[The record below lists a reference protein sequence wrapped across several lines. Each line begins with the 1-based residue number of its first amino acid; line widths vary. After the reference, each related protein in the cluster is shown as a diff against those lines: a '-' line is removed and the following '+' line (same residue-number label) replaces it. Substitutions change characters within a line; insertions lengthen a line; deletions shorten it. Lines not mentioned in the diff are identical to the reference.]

1 MSNVRASS
9 IAVFSKLSLGASSN
23 SAREKAARQ
32 QKMNSQVDYWENKK
46 ESFKG
51 KECGSLEAIKDRL
64 EQLQACEDEIAAAK
78 KAYNHEQMFHV
89 LDEAREQGEKIAE
102 EMKKHEPKTA
112 EERQEELAE
121 EALGTP
127 GGNNPAGGSGN
138 GRDTAGAN
146 DDGPDHGGHY
156 RAGAGGCR
164 RTGRAPSGETGDREG
179 TGDRRKERRG
189 SAPAGSG
196 RPEIQA
202 HQSLCVILLV
212 RREKVTVNHLRIGI
226 CEDDPVQTTYLQQ
239 EIQRYYDRNGIL
251 AEIESFHSAEALLF
265 RYPTEL
271 PFQCLLLDI
280 GLKKMDGMDLAR
292 RIREYDRDI
301 SIIFITGDRDS
312 VFDGYKVGAVRYLLK
327 PYRRMD
333 LEEALCC
340 IRDTRREQGMEEYI
354 GFRYQGEYRKL
365 KKSDILLAEVQGHYL
380 CVKTI
385 QGEYTYKGSM
395 KQLRQEWTDD
405 CFCMANRS
413 VLVNILNVERI
424 TRTECLLAD
433 GTVVPIS
440 RSCYQNLNQVFMRCF
455 M

>member
-1 MSNVRASS
+1 MA
-9 IAVFSKLSLGASSN
+9 
-23 SAREKAARQ
+23 
-32 QKMNSQVDYWENKK
+32 M
-46 ESFKG
+46 
-51 KECGSLEAIKDRL
+51 
-64 EQLQACEDEIAAAK
+64 
-78 KAYNHEQMFHV
+78 
-89 LDEAREQGEKIAE
+89 
-102 EMKKHEPKTA
+102 
-112 EERQEELAE
+112 
-121 EALGTP
+121 
-127 GGNNPAGGSGN
+127 
-138 GRDTAGAN
+138 
-146 DDGPDHGGHY
+146 
-156 RAGAGGCR
+156 
-164 RTGRAPSGETGDREG
+164 
-179 TGDRRKERRG
+179 
-189 SAPAGSG
+189 
-196 RPEIQA
+196 
-202 HQSLCVILLV
+202 
-212 RREKVTVNHLRIGI
+212 NHLRIGI

-239 EIQRYYDRNGIL
+239 EIRRYYDRNGIL

-340 IRDTRREQGMEEYI
+340 IRETRREQGTEEYI

-365 KKSDILLAEVQGHYL
+365 KKSEILLAEVQGHYL